1 MLNTKQAFS
10 NTIAGAL
17 EFVLNRDAM
26 PDLLTTEQA
35 GERLG
40 VNASRVRQF
49 ILEGRL
55 PAIKLGRDNLIREED
70 LSLVQERKAGRP
82 SNKKPAPTK
91 SDRRKYKK
99 R

>member
-1 MLNTKQAFS
+1 MLRTNRILA

-17 EFVLNRDAM
+17 GFVLNRHAM

-35 GERLG
+35 GKRLG

-70 LSLVQERKAGRP
+70 LTLVHDRKAGRP
-82 SNKKPAPTK
+82 SDTSTK
-91 SDRRKYKK
+91 RDRRKHKK

>member
-1 MLNTKQAFS
+1 
-10 NTIAGAL
+10 
-17 EFVLNRDAM
+17 M

-35 GERLG
+35 GKRLG

-55 PAIKLGRDNLIREED
+55 PAIKLGRDNLIREDD
-70 LSLVQERKAGRP
+70 LSLVQDRKAGRP
-82 SNKKPAPTK
+82 STTKPAPIK
-91 SDRRKYKK
+91 RSIDRGKHKK

>member
-1 MLNTKQAFS
+1 
-10 NTIAGAL
+10 
-17 EFVLNRDAM
+17 M

-35 GERLG
+35 GEKLG

-70 LSLVQERKAGRP
+70 LTLVQERKSGRP
-82 SNKKPAPTK
+82 SNKKAASPA
-91 SDRRKYKK
+91 SARRKHKK
-99 R
+99 K

>member
-1 MLNTKQAFS
+1 
-10 NTIAGAL
+10 
-17 EFVLNRDAM
+17 M

-35 GERLG
+35 GEKLG

-70 LSLVQERKAGRP
+70 LALVQERKAGRP
-82 SNKKPAPTK
+82 SNNPTSTK
-91 SDRRKYKK
+91 SDRRKQKK
-99 R
+99 K

>member
-1 MLNTKQAFS
+1 
-10 NTIAGAL
+10 
-17 EFVLNRDAM
+17 M

-35 GERLG
+35 GKRLG

-70 LSLVQERKAGRP
+70 LSLIEDRKAGRP
-82 SNKKPAPTK
+82 SNTK
-91 SDRRKYKK
+91 QASTTKTSDRRKHKK

>member
-1 MLNTKQAFS
+1 
-10 NTIAGAL
+10 
-17 EFVLNRDAM
+17 M

-55 PAIKLGRDNLIREED
+55 PATKLGRDNLIREED
-70 LSLVQERKAGRP
+70 LALVQERKAGRP
-82 SNKKPAPTK
+82 SNKKPSSTK
-91 SDRRKYKK
+91 SDRRKHKK
-99 R
+99 K